1 MNPAANQWEDLD
13 KLGSRRRFRMGTE
26 IHYQAQKLY
35 RRLEPEIHLSQEGLP
50 LLAVGFSTGQCAEK
64 LIEYADHV
72 RFER

>member
-1 MNPAANQWEDLD
+1 
-13 KLGSRRRFRMGTE
+13 MGTE